1 MVTDRESVCSKTMGT
16 SVTAPLDIEA
26 RIAKLLNI
34 VMVSF
39 VVVMGRALMDLMTM
53 HRLQC
58 IVYGQGL

>member
-1 MVTDRESVCSKTMGT
+1 MGT